1 MLIYY
6 SFKNSYIGYLWI
18 GFKSQTQGFQGTFC
32 NIVIIFGGAY
42 RYRRAT
48 CWLKQVSK
56 YIALKCT
63 NSILDIT

>member
-6 SFKNSYIGYLWI
+6 SFNNSYWLPLNL
-18 GFKSQTQGFQGTFC
+18 KTQVFQGIFR

-48 CWLKQVSK
+48 CSKQISK
-56 YIALKCT
+56 YVTLK
-63 NSILDIT
+63 IY